1 MKEITPLFNPSATP
15 VLEPEWIRIKDACR
29 FASVTKPVL
38 YEWMRCGLV
47 KNFSNRQR
55 GQIKGARLVNL
66 DSLRRFLESRA
77 SGGQAE

>member
-1 MKEITPLFNPSATP
+1 MKDSQIKTPSATCIQ
-15 VLEPEWIRIKDACR
+15 PEWIRITEACR
-29 FASVTKPVL
+29 FASVTKPVM
-38 YEWMRCGLV
+38 YDWMRRGFV

-77 SGGQAE
+77 TGGQAK

>member
-1 MKEITPLFNPSATP
+1 MTANTANSQSATSIQ
-15 VLEPEWIRIKDACR
+15 PEWIRITEACR
-29 FASVTKPVL
+29 FASVTKPVM
-38 YEWMRCGLV
+38 YDWMRRGLV

-77 SGGQAE
+77 TGGQAE

>member
-1 MKEITPLFNPSATP
+1 MNNTSTLKQSATP
-15 VLEPEWIRIKDACR
+15 VLEPEWIRINEACR

-38 YEWMRCGLV
+38 YEWMRRGLV

-66 DSLRRFLESRA
+66 ESLRQFLESRA

>member
-1 MKEITPLFNPSATP
+1 MKDQSSKNHSPAALAFK
-15 VLEPEWIRIKDACR
+15 PEWIRINDACR

-38 YEWMRCGLV
+38 YDWLRRGLV

-66 DSLRRFLESRA
+66 ESLRQFLESRS
-77 SGGQAE
+77 SGGLGE